1 MMYQGSVQTYFRS
14 AVQIGISQHLS
25 KRGIFE
31 LPGGHPMWLALGKV
45 LLIFLPIVLVVH
57 LFLSSF
63 VGSAEQSVRAADDAL
78 YNLTIANSLLK
89 SQKSKLFTPEQV
101 RAIAGDSLALYTP
114 QKGQLRVYNRTTGQ
128 FKYL

>member
-1 MMYQGSVQTYFRS
+1 MMYQGPAQAYFRS

-25 KRGIFE
+25 RRGIFE
-31 LPGGHPMWLALGKV
+31 LPGGHPLWIALGKV
-45 LLIFLPIVLVVH
+45 LLLILSIVLVLH
-57 LFLSSF
+57 LSLSSF
-63 VGSAEQSVRAADDAL
+63 IGSTEQSVRTADDAL

-114 QKGQLRVYNRTTGQ
+114 QKGQVRVYNRTTGQ

>member
-1 MMYQGSVQTYFRS
+1 MMYQGSAQVDFRS
-14 AVQIGISQHLS
+14 AVEIGINQHLS
-25 KRGIFE
+25 RRGIFE

-45 LLIFLPIVLVVH
+45 LLIFLPIVLILH

-63 VGSAEQSVRAADDAL
+63 VGSAEQSVRAADDVL

-101 RAIAGDSLALYTP
+101 RAIAGDALALYTP
-114 QKGQLRVYNRTTGQ
+114 QKGQVRVYNRTTGQ